1 MKLEQVRCFFQM
13 LTQLED
19 VQPYEALISTAVT
32 TVTDA
37 LKPNVDPTLQPL
49 QLLAAAIANESYQIL
64 LATKEQTACTYAG
77 TTPRQADRSHQ
88 ITAARKLREQYQQMC
103 SPMLLDRQFYFQ
115 RTHLNR
121 EEQSEEDLN
130 HLQNQLQ
137 ALPMPV
143 YLAYDHMPAAQKA
156 TPFVVLN
163 LQACQTEAPVFRS
176 EQETV
181 PFSATVAVTLL
192 MPIETHAAELSGTFT
207 AEILPVLMQQQNL
220 QTVQLSAPKTDR
232 LLNRQTITATCQLF
246 GFFQSEIEQAA
257 AKEDV

>member
-88 ITAARKLREQYQQMC
+88 VTAARKLREQYQQMC
-103 SPMLLDRQFYFQ
+103 SPMLLDRLFYFQ

-121 EEQSEEDLN
+121 EEQSEEEAAN
-130 HLQNQLQ
+130 SK
-137 ALPMPV
+137 PSTE
-143 YLAYDHMPAAQKA
+143 PATGTADA
-156 TPFVVLN
+156 G
-163 LQACQTEAPVFRS
+163 
-176 EQETV
+176 
-181 PFSATVAVTLL
+181 
-192 MPIETHAAELSGTFT
+192 LSG
-207 AEILPVLMQQQNL
+207 I
-220 QTVQLSAPKTDR
+220 
-232 LLNRQTITATCQLF
+232 
-246 GFFQSEIEQAA
+246 
-257 AKEDV
+257 

>member
-13 LTQLED
+13 LTQMED

-37 LKPNVDPTLQPL
+37 LKPNVEPTIQPL

-77 TTPRQADRSHQ
+77 TTPRQADRSQQ

-121 EEQSEEDLN
+121 EEQSEEDAAN
-130 HLQNQLQ
+130 SK
-137 ALPMPV
+137 PSTE
-143 YLAYDHMPAAQKA
+143 PATGTADA
-156 TPFVVLN
+156 G
-163 LQACQTEAPVFRS
+163 
-176 EQETV
+176 
-181 PFSATVAVTLL
+181 
-192 MPIETHAAELSGTFT
+192 LSG
-207 AEILPVLMQQQNL
+207 I
-220 QTVQLSAPKTDR
+220 
-232 LLNRQTITATCQLF
+232 
-246 GFFQSEIEQAA
+246 
-257 AKEDV
+257 